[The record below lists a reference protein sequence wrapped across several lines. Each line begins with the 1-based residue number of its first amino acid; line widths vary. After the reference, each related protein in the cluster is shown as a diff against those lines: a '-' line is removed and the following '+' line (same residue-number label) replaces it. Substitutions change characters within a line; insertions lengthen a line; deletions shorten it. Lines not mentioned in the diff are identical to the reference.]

1 MKTMKCIK
9 ANKPDNFSH
18 RTQWP
23 LENFKFFMNFMV
35 NAANVGFQEKT
46 MVMGQLRG
54 AATPAALRRG

>member
-46 MVMGQLRG
+46 MGWNASPRKRVLKM
-54 AATPAALRRG
+54 